1 MAENKKTSL
10 IPIKQEKNTAT
21 IEKTTDQQNYDPQTS
36 KQKSDGPN
44 SKVIGSNS
52 SISNNIHKEYQ
63 EENQN
68 PVLEAHNSNNG
79 LGNKNSLE
87 HKLSS
92 NKNLQEQNSGSKG
105 VEKVASRQM
114 SDEPTN
120 KARDDHKRNTQKTN
134 DVNFHMA
141 IGPEIFVSLKKGSIS
156 QQYDIGKTL
165 GEG

>member
-1 MAENKKTSL
+1 M
-10 IPIKQEKNTAT
+10 
-21 IEKTTDQQNYDPQTS
+21 
-36 KQKSDGPN
+36 
-44 SKVIGSNS
+44 GSNS
-52 SISNNIHKEYQ
+52 SINNNIQKEYQ

-68 PVLEAHNSNNG
+68 PVLEAHNSKNG

-87 HKLSS
+87 HKMSS

-105 VEKVASRQM
+105 IEKVASRQM

-120 KARDDHKRNTQKTN
+120 KARDEQKKNTQKTN
-134 DVNFHMA
+134 DANFHMA

-165 GEG
+165 GEGKKL